1 MPFFRFRDHG
11 AKEEKMSEDILSKI
25 VRMRREDIE
34 RLGLNFGIEI
44 PERRRGGHTEFLGNA
59 GAILE
64 VKRASPSKGD
74 IAPDLDPVALA
85 TTYAEAHAQA
95 VSVLTE
101 GNFFKGSLRDLIAVA
116 DLMERRR
123 QQGLH
128 ACAVL
133 RKDFLLFEDE
143 IDIAYRCGADAVLL
157 IARILDDEQLVKMAR
172 RAQKFGIQAFVEVR
186 EKDDFR
192 KLNLVLEALGDA
204 AAKTVVAGVNS
215 RDLATFHT
223 DPLVPASVRSK
234 LPAKAVFESG
244 ILTPADAAY
253 ARSLGFTGIL
263 VGEAVA
269 KNPPLAKE
277 VVGAFEAG
285 CENARGKFWKKF
297 AERKVLKHIHAS
309 SNVTC
314 HCEEQSDE
322 AIFGKNRPL
331 VKICGITRVEDGML
345 AAELGADMLGFVFS
359 TTKRLTT
366 ETFVRSFKERLLRL
380 ARNDNQNGC
389 LACSI
394 PLLVGVITDPNSE
407 EGKTAIK
414 LAQEGVLDAV
424 QFHGIPTP
432 VLPKQVPAQ
441 SNQACHCEHEVR
453 SNLPYYCAAR
463 IGEASD
469 FEYVANLRKNGEPRI
484 LLDAKVEGIP
494 GGTGKLIPENL
505 LREKAGDIPLWLA
518 GGINPGNVSE
528 IVAKFRPELID
539 VSSGVEE
546 APGIKDPQKLRE
558 LFKKIKN

>member
-1 MPFFRFRDHG
+1 
-11 AKEEKMSEDILSKI
+11 MSEDILQKI
-25 VRMRREDIE
+25 VRMRREDIN
-34 RLGLNFGIEI
+34 RLGLNFNIDI
-44 PERRRGGHTEFLGNA
+44 PEARRVGHTEFLGNA

-74 IAPDLDPVALA
+74 IAPNLNPVELA

-101 GNFFKGSLRDLIAVA
+101 MNFFKGSLRDLIAVA

-128 ACAVL
+128 TCAVL

-157 IARILDDEQLVKMAR
+157 IARILDDAQLVKMAQ

-186 EKDDFR
+186 EADDFR
-192 KLNLVLEALGDA
+192 KLSIVTAALGDA
-204 AAKTVVAGVNS
+204 AAKTIVAGVNS

-223 DPLVPASVRSK
+223 DPLIPASVRSK

-244 ILTPADAAY
+244 ILSAADATY
-253 ARSLGFTGIL
+253 ARNLGFTGIL

-269 KNPPLAKE
+269 KNPPLAKD
-277 VVGAFEAG
+277 VVSAFESG
-285 CENARGKFWKKF
+285 CENARGQFWKKF
-297 AERKVLKHIHAS
+297 AERKFAHNKTRAAS
-309 SNVTC
+309 SQNA
-314 HCEEQSDE
+314 H
-322 AIFGKNRPL
+322 RPL
-331 VKICGITRVEDGML
+331 VKICGITREEDGFL

-366 ETFVRSFKERLLRL
+366 EDFVRSFAAKIHLRHPERS
-380 ARNDNQNGC
+380 ANGVEG
-389 LACSI
+389 S
-394 PLLVGVITDPNSE
+394 PLLVGVITDPSSV

-424 QFHGIPTP
+424 QFHGIAPHNSDA
-432 VLPKQVPAQ
+432 VS
-441 SNQACHCEHEVR
+441 SNNA
-453 SNLPYYCAAR
+453 LPYYCAAR
-463 IGEASD
+463 VGAPED
-469 FEYVANLRKNGEPRI
+469 FDYVASLRKNGEPRI

-494 GGTGKLIPENL
+494 GGTGKTIPESL

-518 GGINPGNVSE
+518 GGINPENVATICE
-528 IVAKFRPELID
+528 AFHPELID
-539 VSSGVEE
+539 VSSGIED
-546 APGIKDPQKLRE
+546 APGIKNHDKMKA
-558 LFKKIKN
+558 LFAAMSAK

>member
-1 MPFFRFRDHG
+1 MSCPRRRASPFIL
-11 AKEEKMSEDILSKI
+11 KYKNMSEDILAKI
-25 VRMRREDIE
+25 VRMRKADIE
-34 RLGLNFGIEI
+34 RLGLNFGIDI
-44 PERRRGGHTEFLGNA
+44 PEKRRVGHTEFLGNA

-74 IAPDLDPVALA
+74 IAPDLDPVRLA

-116 DLMERRR
+116 DLMEKRR

-133 RKDFLLFEDE
+133 RKDFLLYEDE

-157 IARILDDEQLVKMAR
+157 IARILDDEQLVKMAK
-172 RAQKFGIQAFVEVR
+172 RAQSYDMQAFVEVR

-192 KLNLVLEALGDA
+192 KLQIVTEALGDG
-204 AAKTVVAGVNS
+204 AAKTIVAGVNS

-244 ILTPADAAY
+244 ILTPADADY

-269 KNPPLAKE
+269 KNPPLAKD
-277 VVGAFEAG
+277 VVSAFENG
-285 CENARGKFWKKF
+285 RENAKGKFWKKF
-297 AERKVLKHIHAS
+297 AERK
-309 SNVTC
+309 
-314 HCEEQSDE
+314 
-322 AIFGKNRPL
+322 FGRQDVRRPL
-331 VKICGITRVEDGML
+331 VKICGITREEDGML

-366 ETFVRSFKERLLRL
+366 ESFVRSFATKLRTSN
-380 ARNDNQNGC
+380 ANKNG
-389 LACSI
+389 

-407 EGKTAIK
+407 EGKTAIR
-414 LAQEGVLDAV
+414 LAQEGILDAV
-424 QFHGIPTP
+424 QFHGIAPSAADTA
-432 VLPKQVPAQ
+432 LA
-441 SNQACHCEHEVR
+441 H
-453 SNLPYYCAAR
+453 YCAAR
-463 IGEASD
+463 VGESAD
-469 FEYVANLRKNGEPRI
+469 FEQVASLRKSGEPRI

-494 GGTGKLIPENL
+494 GGTGKTIPETL
-505 LREKAGDIPLWLA
+505 LREKAGDLPLWLA
-518 GGINPGNVSE
+518 GGITPDNVTTICE
-528 IVAKFRPELID
+528 KFQPELID
-539 VSSGVEE
+539 VSSGVED
-546 APGIKDPQKLRE
+546 APGIKNHDKMRA
-558 LFKKIKN
+558 LFSCID

>member
-1 MPFFRFRDHG
+1 
-11 AKEEKMSEDILSKI
+11 MSEDILAKI
-25 VRMRREDIE
+25 VRMRKADIE
-34 RLGLNFGIEI
+34 RLGLNFGIDI
-44 PERRRGGHTEFLGNA
+44 PEKRRVGHTEFLGNA

-74 IAPDLDPVALA
+74 IAPDLDPVGLA

-133 RKDFLLFEDE
+133 RKDFLLYEDE

-157 IARILDDEQLVKMAR
+157 IARILDDEQLVRMAK
-172 RAQKFGIQAFVEVR
+172 RAQSFDMQAFVEVR

-192 KLNLVLEALGDA
+192 KLSVVTSALGAD
-204 AAKTVVAGVNS
+204 AAKTIVAGVNS

-234 LPAKAVFESG
+234 LPTKAVFESG
-244 ILTPADAAY
+244 ILSAGDAAY

-269 KNPPLAKE
+269 KSPTLAKD
-277 VVGAFEAG
+277 VVSAFEDG
-285 CENARGKFWKKF
+285 RENARGQFWEKLAKRKFGQQN
-297 AERKVLKHIHAS
+297 AH
-309 SNVTC
+309 
-314 HCEEQSDE
+314 
-322 AIFGKNRPL
+322 RPL
-331 VKICGITRVEDGML
+331 VKICGITRVEDGLL
-345 AAELGADMLGFVFS
+345 ATELGADMLGFVFS

-366 ETFVRSFKERLLRL
+366 EEFVRSFKERLLRS
-380 ARNDNQNGC
+380 ARNDK
-389 LACSI
+389 SETPI
-394 PLLVGVITDPNSE
+394 LVGVITDPNSE

-414 LAQEGVLDAV
+414 LAQKGILDAI
-424 QFHGIPTP
+424 QFHGI
-432 VLPKQVPAQ
+432 VPSAANT
-441 SNQACHCEHEVR
+441 SLA
-453 SNLPYYCAAR
+453 YYCAAR

-469 FEYVANLRKNGEPRI
+469 FEQVVTLRKNGEPRI
-484 LLDAKVEGIP
+484 LLDAKVDGIP
-494 GGTGKLIPENL
+494 GGTGKTIPESL

-518 GGINPGNVSE
+518 GGITPENVGTICE
-528 IVAKFRPELID
+528 KFHPELID
-539 VSSGVEE
+539 VSSSVED
-546 APGIKDPQKLRE
+546 APGIKNSEKLKA
-558 LFKKIKN
+558 LFAAL

>member
-1 MPFFRFRDHG
+1 MIIY
-11 AKEEKMSEDILSKI
+11 MSDILQTI
-25 VRMRREDIE
+25 VEKRRADIE

-44 PERRRGGHTEFLGNA
+44 PEKRRVGHTEFLGNA

-101 GNFFKGSLRDLIAVA
+101 GNFFKGTLRDLIAVA

-123 QQGLH
+123 KQGLH
-128 ACAVL
+128 TCAVL
-133 RKDFLLFEDE
+133 RKDFLLYEDE
-143 IDIAYRCGADAVLL
+143 IDVAFRCGADAVLL
-157 IARILDDEQLVKMAR
+157 IARILDDEQLVRMAK
-172 RAQKFGIQAFVEVR
+172 RAQSFDIQAFVEVR

-192 KLNLVLEALGDA
+192 KLSVVTSALGAD
-204 AAKTVVAGVNS
+204 AAKTIVAGVNS
-215 RDLATFHT
+215 RDLATFRT
-223 DPLVPASVRSK
+223 DPLIPASVRSK

-244 ILTPADAAY
+244 IHTPADADY

-269 KNPPLAKE
+269 KNPALAKD
-277 VVGAFEAG
+277 VVSAFESG
-285 CENARGKFWKKF
+285 RENARGYFWKKF
-297 AERKVLKHIHAS
+297 AALLQALRTNQGPFKVGGVRQAHQPFAEPLHR
-309 SNVTC
+309 
-314 HCEEQSDE
+314 
-322 AIFGKNRPL
+322 NRPL

-366 ETFVRSFKERLLRL
+366 EEFVKSFSTKLR
-380 ARNDNQNGC
+380 AGGNPV
-389 LACSI
+389 

-414 LAQEGVLDAV
+414 LVREGVLDAV
-424 QFHGIPTP
+424 QLHGIEPTKC
-432 VLPKQVPAQ
+432 LELADDKVPELVEGT
-441 SNQACHCEHEVR
+441 NKIGI
-453 SNLPYYCAAR
+453 PYYCAAR
-463 IGEASD
+463 IGEESD
-469 FEYVANLRKNGEPRI
+469 FDKVAALRANGEPRI

-494 GGTGKLIPENL
+494 GGTGKTIPENL

-518 GGINPGNVSE
+518 GGITPTNVAE
-528 IVAKFRPELID
+528 LVGKFSPELID
-539 VSSGVEE
+539 VSSGVED
-546 APGIKDPQKLRE
+546 APGIKNSEKLKA
-558 LFKKIKN
+558 LFAALTSL

>member
-1 MPFFRFRDHG
+1 MSCPRRRASPFIL
-11 AKEEKMSEDILSKI
+11 KYKNMSEDILAKI
-25 VRMRREDIE
+25 VRMRKADIE
-34 RLGLNFGIEI
+34 RLGFNFGIDI
-44 PERRRGGHTEFLGNA
+44 PEKRRVGHTEFLGNA

-74 IAPDLDPVALA
+74 IAPDLDPVRLA

-116 DLMERRR
+116 DLMEKRR

-133 RKDFLLFEDE
+133 RKDFLLYEDE

-157 IARILDDEQLVKMAR
+157 IARILDDEQLVKMAK
-172 RAQKFGIQAFVEVR
+172 RAQSYDMQAFVEVR

-192 KLNLVLEALGDA
+192 KLQIVTEALGDA
-204 AAKTVVAGVNS
+204 AAKTIVAGVNS

-244 ILTPADAAY
+244 IHTPADADY

-277 VVGAFEAG
+277 VVNAFESG
-285 CENARGKFWKKF
+285 CENACGKFWKKF
-297 AERKVLKHIHAS
+297 AERK
-309 SNVTC
+309 
-314 HCEEQSDE
+314 
-322 AIFGKNRPL
+322 FGRQDVRRPM
-331 VKICGITRVEDGML
+331 VKICGITREEDGML

-366 ETFVRSFKERLLRL
+366 ENFVRSFVAKIR
-380 ARNDNQNGC
+380 AT
-389 LACSI
+389 CSPENV

-407 EGKTAIK
+407 EGKTAIR
-414 LAQEGVLDAV
+414 LAQKGVLDAV
-424 QFHGIPTP
+424 QFHGIAPS
-432 VLPKQVPAQ
+432 A
-441 SNQACHCEHEVR
+441 AD
-453 SNLPYYCAAR
+453 SNLAHYCAAR
-463 IGEASD
+463 VGESAD
-469 FEYVANLRKNGEPRI
+469 FEQVTSLRKSGEPRI

-494 GGTGKLIPENL
+494 GGTGKTIPETL
-505 LREKAGDIPLWLA
+505 LREKAGNLPLWLA
-518 GGINPGNVSE
+518 GGITPDNVTTICE
-528 IVAKFRPELID
+528 KFQPELID
-539 VSSGVEE
+539 VSSGVED
-546 APGIKDPQKLRE
+546 APGIKNHDKMRA
-558 LFKKIKN
+558 LFSCID

>member
-1 MPFFRFRDHG
+1 
-11 AKEEKMSEDILSKI
+11 MSEDILAKI
-25 VRMRREDIE
+25 VRMRREDIS

-44 PERRRGGHTEFLGNA
+44 PEKRRGGHTEFLGNA

-157 IARILDDEQLVKMAR
+157 IARILEDNQLVKMAK
-172 RAQKFGIQAFVEVR
+172 RAQSFDMQAFVEVR
-186 EKDDFR
+186 EVDDLR
-192 KLNLVLEALGDA
+192 KLKVVTEALGES
-204 AAKTVVAGVNS
+204 AAKTIVAGVNS

-244 ILTPADAAY
+244 ILCPADATY
-253 ARSLGFTGIL
+253 ARNLGFTGIL

-277 VVGAFEAG
+277 VVGAFESG
-285 CENARGKFWKKF
+285 SENARGKFWKKF
-297 AERKVLKHIHAS
+297 AERKAAKKA
-309 SNVTC
+309 
-314 HCEEQSDE
+314 
-322 AIFGKNRPL
+322 GPL
-331 VKICGITRVEDGML
+331 VKICGITRDEDGEL

-366 ETFVRSFKERLLRL
+366 EEFVRSFAEKIRECHPERS
-380 ARNDNQNGC
+380 ANGVEG
-389 LACSI
+389 S
-394 PLLVGVITDPNSE
+394 PLLVGVITDPESV

-414 LAQEGVLDAV
+414 LAKEGVLDAV
-424 QFHGIPTP
+424 QLHG
-432 VLPKQVPAQ
+432 VEPKNADF
-441 SNQACHCEHEVR
+441 A
-453 SNLPYYCAAR
+453 YYCAAR
-463 IGEASD
+463 VGEESD
-469 FEYVANLRKNGEPRI
+469 FDKVTALRKNGEPRI

-494 GGTGKLIPENL
+494 GGTGKTIPENL
-505 LREKAGDIPLWLA
+505 LREKAGELPLWLA
-518 GGINPGNVSE
+518 GGITPENVGA
-528 IVAKFRPELID
+528 IVEKFHPELVD
-539 VSSGVEE
+539 VSSGVED
-546 APGIKDPQKLRE
+546 APGIKNSEKLKA
-558 LFKKIKN
+558 LFAALS

>member
-1 MPFFRFRDHG
+1 MIIY
-11 AKEEKMSEDILSKI
+11 MSDILQTI
-25 VRMRREDIE
+25 VEKRRADIE

-44 PERRRGGHTEFLGNA
+44 PEKRRVGHTEFLGNA

-123 QQGLH
+123 KQGLH
-128 ACAVL
+128 TCAVL
-133 RKDFLLFEDE
+133 RKDFLLYEDE
-143 IDIAYRCGADAVLL
+143 IDVAFRCGADAVLL
-157 IARILDDEQLVKMAR
+157 IARILDDEQLVRMAK
-172 RAQKFGIQAFVEVR
+172 RAQSFDMQAFVEVR

-192 KLNLVLEALGDA
+192 KLSVVTSALGADA
-204 AAKTVVAGVNS
+204 ARTIVAGVNS

-223 DPLVPASVRSK
+223 DPLIPASVRSK

-244 ILTPADAAY
+244 VHTPADADY

-269 KNPPLAKE
+269 KNPALAKD
-277 VVGAFEAG
+277 VVSAFESG
-285 CENARGKFWKKF
+285 RENARGGFWRKF
-297 AERKVLKHIHAS
+297 AALWQAQRTNPGPFKVGVVRQAHQPFAEPLHR
-309 SNVTC
+309 
-314 HCEEQSDE
+314 
-322 AIFGKNRPL
+322 NRPL

-359 TTKRLTT
+359 NTKRLTT
-366 ETFVRSFKERLLRL
+366 EEFVTSFSTKLRAEGNL
-380 ARNDNQNGC
+380 RV
-389 LACSI
+389 
-394 PLLVGVITDPNSE
+394 PLLVGVIIDPESP

-414 LAQEGVLDAV
+414 LAREGVLDAV
-424 QFHGIPTP
+424 QLHGIEPTKC
-432 VLPKQVPAQ
+432 LELADDKVPELVEGT
-441 SNQACHCEHEVR
+441 NKIGI
-453 SNLPYYCAAR
+453 PYYCAAR
-463 IGEASD
+463 IGEESD
-469 FEYVANLRKNGEPRI
+469 FDKVAALRANGEPRI

-494 GGTGKLIPENL
+494 GGTGKTIPENL

-518 GGINPGNVSE
+518 GGITPTNVAE
-528 IVAKFRPELID
+528 LVGKFSPELID
-539 VSSGVEE
+539 VSSGVED
-546 APGIKDPQKLRE
+546 APGIKNSEKLKA
-558 LFKKIKN
+558 LFAAFTSH

>member
-1 MPFFRFRDHG
+1 MTIY
-11 AKEEKMSEDILSKI
+11 MSDILQTI
-25 VRMRREDIE
+25 VEKRRADIA

-44 PERRRGGHTEFLGNA
+44 PEKRRGGHTEFLGNA

-101 GNFFKGSLRDLIAVA
+101 MNYFKGSLRDLIAVA

-157 IARILDDEQLVKMAR
+157 IARILSDEQLVKMAK
-172 RAQKFGIQAFVEVR
+172 RAQSFDMQAFVEVR
-186 EKDDFR
+186 EVDDLR
-192 KLNLVLEALGDA
+192 KLKVVTEALGES
-204 AAKTVVAGVNS
+204 AAKTIVAGVNS

-244 ILTPADAAY
+244 ILCPADATY
-253 ARSLGFTGIL
+253 ARNLGFTGIL

-277 VVGAFEAG
+277 VVGAFESG
-285 CENARGKFWKKF
+285 SENARGKFWKKF
-297 AERKVLKHIHAS
+297 AERKQQKQAR
-309 SNVTC
+309 
-314 HCEEQSDE
+314 HCEERSDE
-322 AIFGKNRPL
+322 AIHGTNRPL
-331 VKICGITRVEDGML
+331 VKICGITRDEDGLL

-366 ETFVRSFKERLLRL
+366 EDFVRSFAEKIGPNRP
-380 ARNDNQNGC
+380 
-389 LACSI
+389 I
-394 PLLVGVITDPNSE
+394 LVGVITDPESV

-414 LAQEGVLDAV
+414 LAKEGVLDAI
-424 QFHGIPTP
+424 QLHGVDP
-432 VLPKQVPAQ
+432 
-441 SNQACHCEHEVR
+441 SNLERHCEHEVR
-453 SNLPYYCAAR
+453 SDLAYYCAAR
-463 IGEASD
+463 VGEQSD
-469 FEYVANLRKNGEPRI
+469 FDKVTALRKNGEPRI

-494 GGTGKLIPENL
+494 GGTGKTIPENL
-505 LREKAGDIPLWLA
+505 LREKAGELPLWLA
-518 GGINPGNVSE
+518 GGITPENVGA
-528 IVAKFRPELID
+528 IVEKFHPELVD
-539 VSSGVEE
+539 VSSGVED
-546 APGIKDPQKLRE
+546 APGIKNA
-558 LFKKIKN
+558 KKISALFDALKKNFR

>member
-1 MPFFRFRDHG
+1 MTM
-11 AKEEKMSEDILSKI
+11 AKNMSEDILAKI
-25 VRMRREDIE
+25 VRMRKADIE

-44 PERRRGGHTEFLGNA
+44 PEKRRVGHTEFLGNA

-101 GNFFKGSLRDLIAVA
+101 GNFFKGSLCDLIAVA
-116 DLMERRR
+116 DLMEKRR

-133 RKDFLLFEDE
+133 RKDFLLYEDE

-157 IARILDDEQLVKMAR
+157 IARILDDEQLVRMAK
-172 RAQKFGIQAFVEVR
+172 RAQSFDMQAFVEVR

-192 KLNLVLEALGDA
+192 KLSVVTSALGAD
-204 AAKTVVAGVNS
+204 AAKTIVAGVNS

-223 DPLVPASVRSK
+223 DSLIPASVRSK

-244 ILTPADAAY
+244 ILTPADADY

-269 KNPPLAKE
+269 KNPALAKE
-277 VVGAFEAG
+277 VVAAFESG

-297 AERKVLKHIHAS
+297 AERKQQKQALVQEHL
-309 SNVTC
+309 VC
-314 HCEEQSDE
+314 HCEERSDE
-322 AIFGKNRPL
+322 AISTQKTIRPL
-331 VKICGITRVEDGML
+331 VKICGITRVEDGLL

-359 TTKRLTT
+359 NTKRLTT
-366 ETFVRSFKERLLRL
+366 EEFVRSFKERLLRS
-380 ARNDNQNGC
+380 ARNDK
-389 LACSI
+389 SETPI
-394 PLLVGVITDPNSE
+394 LVGVITDPNSE

-414 LAQEGVLDAV
+414 LAQEGVLNAV
-424 QFHGIPTP
+424 QFHGIAPSDAYTD
-432 VLPKQVPAQ
+432 LA
-441 SNQACHCEHEVR
+441 H
-453 SNLPYYCAAR
+453 YCAAR
-463 IGEASD
+463 IGSPED
-469 FEYVANLRKNGEPRI
+469 FRTVADLRTHGEPRI

-494 GGTGKLIPENL
+494 GGTGKTIPESL
-505 LREKAGDIPLWLA
+505 LLEKAGDLPFWLA
-518 GGINPGNVSE
+518 GGITPENVAAICE
-528 IVAKFRPELID
+528 KFHPELID
-539 VSSGVEE
+539 VSSGVED
-546 APGIKDPQKLRE
+546 APGIKNSEKLKA
-558 LFKKIKN
+558 LFAAL

>member
-1 MPFFRFRDHG
+1 
-11 AKEEKMSEDILSKI
+11 MSEDILAKI
-25 VRMRREDIE
+25 VRMRREDIS

-44 PERRRGGHTEFLGNA
+44 PEKRRGGHTEFLGNA

-101 GNFFKGSLRDLIAVA
+101 GNFFKGSLRDLIVVA
-116 DLMERRR
+116 DLLERRR

-157 IARILDDEQLVKMAR
+157 IARILDDDQLVKMAK
-172 RAQKFGIQAFVEVR
+172 RAQSFDMQAFVEVR
-186 EKDDFR
+186 EVDDLR
-192 KLNLVLEALGDA
+192 KLKVVTEALGESA
-204 AAKTVVAGVNS
+204 TKTIVAGVNS

-244 ILTPADAAY
+244 ILCPADATY
-253 ARSLGFTGIL
+253 ARNLGFTGIL

-277 VVGAFEAG
+277 VVGAFESG
-285 CENARGKFWKKF
+285 SENARGKFWKKF
-297 AERKVLKHIHAS
+297 AERKAAKKA
-309 SNVTC
+309 
-314 HCEEQSDE
+314 
-322 AIFGKNRPL
+322 GPL
-331 VKICGITRVEDGML
+331 VKICGITRDEDGKL

-366 ETFVRSFKERLLRL
+366 EEFVRSFAEKIGPNRP
-380 ARNDNQNGC
+380 
-389 LACSI
+389 I
-394 PLLVGVITDPNSE
+394 LVGVITDPESV

-414 LAQEGVLDAV
+414 LAKEGVLDAV
-424 QFHGIPTP
+424 QLHGVDP
-432 VLPKQVPAQ
+432 
-441 SNQACHCEHEVR
+441 SNLECHRELEVR
-453 SNLPYYCAAR
+453 SDLSPAYPYYCAAR
-463 IGEASD
+463 VGEESD
-469 FEYVANLRKNGEPRI
+469 FDKVAALRKSGEPRL

-494 GGTGKLIPENL
+494 GGTGKTIPENL
-505 LREKAGDIPLWLA
+505 LREKAGELPLWLA
-518 GGINPGNVSE
+518 GGITPENVGA
-528 IVAKFRPELID
+528 IVEKFHPELVD
-539 VSSGVEE
+539 VSSGVEDG
-546 APGIKDPQKLRE
+546 PGIKNPEKLKA
-558 LFKKIKN
+558 LFAALS